1 MSSVEQMSGV
11 VGGVCAS
18 EVKGGDGDIDVGLQ
32 GKMDADK

>member
-1 MSSVEQMSGV
+1 MSSVERMSGV